1 MPSCPTLRQLIY
13 FCVVLGSSKLLHHP
27 TFIPLPLSLALQP
40 SNNKMLNML
49 KALQSKLD
57 EAEAQRKKD
66 VEEAEARRKRD
77 AEEAEVQ
84 RKKEAERVE
93 AQRKMDQADTKEQKR
108 KLEVEIKEL
117 KYRKPCSLYG
127 GN

>member
-77 AEEAEVQ
+77 AEKAEV
-84 RKKEAERVE
+84 
-93 AQRKMDQADTKEQKR
+93 QRKMDQADTKEQKR

-127 GN
+127 GNKGFPGSGGV